1 MQWSTSSPQ
10 TRFTVWDLGLCD
22 ILSKVPARR
31 RQAFRVFCCH
41 IFKKSEYLLSTS
53 FYQHVWFL
61 GLHSRSPA
69 VMSAGICFL
78 LFASLCIC
86 CVDLHGSA
94 WMCMDVYGC
103 VWISTMYLHGSAW
116 WIFMISWSV
125 RMPLPFHGHLVVC
138 FEKVLRV
145 FFLRFSVP
153 LYFAHF
159 WVWRDGSS
167 IKVSPLVG
175 CGNHASGTQ
184 ICHNNRWNKSGQGTR
199 HIYGHQI
206 L

>member
-86 CVDLHGSA
+86 CVDLHGCV
-94 WMCMDVYGC
+94 WMCMDAYGSPRC
-103 VWISTMYLHGSAW
+103 ICMDLHDGS
-116 WIFMISWSV
+116 SWSV
-125 RMPLPFHGHLVVC
+125 DQFECPCLFTATWYSALRRFCEC
-138 FEKVLRV
+138 F
-145 FFLRFSVP
+145 FFRFSVP

-199 HIYGHQI
+199 HICGHQI

>member
-86 CVDLHGSA
+86 CVDLHGCV
-94 WMCMDVYGC
+94 WMCMDAYGSPRC
-103 VWISTMYLHGSAW
+103 ICMDLHDGS
-116 WIFMISWSV
+116 SWSV
-125 RMPLPFHGHLVVC
+125 DQFECPCLFTATWYSALRRFWEC
-138 FEKVLRV
+138 FFFQIFSTFV
-145 FFLRFSVP
+145 FRSLLSLKGWFKHQGL
-153 LYFAHF
+153 
-159 WVWRDGSS
+159 
-167 IKVSPLVG
+167 
-175 CGNHASGTQ
+175 ASGWLREPRVR
-184 ICHNNRWNKSGQGTR
+184 NPN
-199 HIYGHQI
+199 
-206 L
+206 LP

>member
-10 TRFTVWDLGLCD
+10 TRFTVWDSGLCD

-86 CVDLHGSA
+86 CVDLHGCVWMCIWMRMDLHDVSA
-94 WMCMDVYGC
+94 WICMMD
-103 VWISTMYLHGSAW
+103 LQN
-116 WIFMISWSV
+116 FMISWSV
-125 RMPLPFHGHLVVC
+125 RIPLPFHGHLVFC
-138 FEKVLRV
+138 FEKVLRRYCV
-145 FFLRFSVP
+145 FF
-153 LYFAHF
+153 
-159 WVWRDGSS
+159 SS
-167 IKVSPLVG
+167 TFVFRSLLGLEGWFKHQGL
-175 CGNHASGTQ
+175 ASGWLREPRVR
-184 ICHNNRWNKSGQGTR
+184 NPN
-199 HIYGHQI
+199 
-206 L
+206 LP